1 LHEIIKVM
9 VVKQFKYY
17 FVYFVV
23 TAVVLYAKPFQR
35 KVSRRSPVII
45 VPGDGGN
52 QLEARLNKTETV
64 HYFCQKKTSDYFT
77 LWLNLELLVPFVLDC
92 WVDNMRLEYDE
103 ITGKT
108 SNSPGVDIR
117 VPGWGNTTTVEF
129 IDPSGVGYGDYFS
142 KLINKLVTWGYTRG
156 VDVRAAPYDFRKAP
170 NHNIEYFENLKS
182 LIEETYYS
190 NGNSKVV
197 TIGHSLGNLYLLY
210 FFNLQSPAWK
220 AKFIK
225 SHVSVSA
232 PYGGSVKILKAFASG
247 YNLDQWKLVLNPLTI
262 RKEQRSM
269 TSSAFLLPSTKL
281 WSADEVLVTTVSR
294 NYTAYDYKEFFNDIG
309 FKKGWSMYKNT
320 RRLLEDLKAP
330 GVEVICIRMTL
341 HCLYGVDIP
350 TAERL
355 VYGKGKFPDSQ
366 PIEINGDGD
375 GTVGIRSLAACM
387 DWVKEQEHDV
397 HVKTFPKA
405 EHTAILKFP
414 EFFDYIK
421 NALFLE
427 KKRNITLHVQAE
439 YCSKRKCVAAG
450 FGYFLTQLIKMLIL
464 ATFFPTTDQE
474 GVQFHPFPELMKA
487 MVDVLDV
494 IGLYV
499 VINRNWS
506 GKGDARFLAAGLGW
520 SSADSLATR
529 VVPFWTGARGT
540 TFSWKYIQMC
550 LESNYNLVYYVA
562 LATFLWLWTR
572 REIPSFMKIALRSIL
587 TFAVF
592 KAFLKDLLMQYY
604 GISSWILLIIHF
616 LVTVFM
622 ALMAM
627 AFYAVQ
633 IHEIHKRRTNCPK
646 IEDEHV
652 HHVFLI
658 ISYFLQPTAL
668 NNFVRLKS
676 DSALL
681 NKMNSNGD
689 NNKHNHSNLME
700 KIKPK
705 KRTFGG
711 QNDEKLAEAD
721 GSEQTL
727 KSSSPRHSSCKNSD
741 KSPEET
747 SQRSNHF
754 LWRFRSKDA
763 TPEKE
768 DLNKTG
774 TNANALRNTS
784 PVDETENSHMGS
796 NQVEAL
802 RSPSSNFGGF
812 FHRFRQRTRSES
824 TPTEDHSI
832 ASVVDASTNL
842 MHKMSIVDE
851 DSVMEP
857 SMKNTDERP
866 LTKILSMFSCFDLM
880 PKQGLIV
887 SLDTN
892 LTIHQTLV
900 AMLGSGALSAL
911 IWDSDRHSNVGVM
924 TLTNLLGVM
933 LNNNDDY
940 RCWLD
945 RSLKSWMSDPVKSAY
960 CPNLDAMVTLHSNAK
975 LIEAITL
982 LSSSRL
988 HRIPITDT
996 YSGNFMYMLSMWSIL
1011 KFLHQYLST
1020 LPLPQDMYKPL
1031 DHFKFGT
1038 WENVHRAKGEDTVSD
1053 VLHVLLNNRI
1063 SCLPVVQVNEA
1074 EEETV
1079 LNIITKVDIVN
1090 YLVKFGWKNLRE
1102 LTVNDIVN
1110 CRSSTVEGMVTCH
1123 RSVPLLLVIDLFVR
1137 QSAHRLIIVDSM
1149 KHLVGVIS
1157 IADLL
1162 FSLIYFR
1169 KAVVVQLLFLKL
1181 FCFALNFTS
1190 LASSNELM
1198 MDDMANLNMRTE
1210 NLVFSNVSTA
1220 VLHEIKVSKQCFCFR
1235 KEKLNL
1241 MRSSV
1246 LWSSNKASI
1255 LQYNYLNDIPFK
1267 LNDRF
1272 APIPSLPLGDCE
1284 PEVKLKT
1291 ELLERDVNFEL
1302 EKRILCSELAA
1313 EGTGYV
1319 CPALLQQQNGPGC
1332 SDSAFSSEMTR
1343 CRSLPDFKGLHVPFP
1358 SYSKVLEPTRSNDLK
1373 SSVVERSPECQLDVD
1388 AIEEFEPVES
1398 TPFDA
1403 IQLNTIDDLEELRLV
1418 LECAKQNEKQENILA
1433 RSSHHNVMHGNAQTI
1448 FRYSPIV
1455 RPWFGQNENSS
1466 NDLSYM
1472 NINAPAG
1479 FNPLTSSFSYL
1490 EEADRMNESDGKNA

>member
-1 LHEIIKVM
+1 
-9 VVKQFKYY
+9 
-17 FVYFVV
+17 
-23 TAVVLYAKPFQR
+23 
-35 KVSRRSPVII
+35 
-45 VPGDGGN
+45 
-52 QLEARLNKTETV
+52 
-64 HYFCQKKTSDYFT
+64 
-77 LWLNLELLVPFVLDC
+77 
-92 WVDNMRLEYDE
+92 
-103 ITGKT
+103 
-108 SNSPGVDIR
+108 
-117 VPGWGNTTTVEF
+117 
-129 IDPSGVGYGDYFS
+129 
-142 KLINKLVTWGYTRG
+142 LI
-156 VDVRAAPYDFRKAP
+156 
-170 NHNIEYFENLKS
+170 
-182 LIEETYYS
+182 
-190 NGNSKVV
+190 
-197 TIGHSLGNLYLLY
+197 
-210 FFNLQSPAWK
+210 
-220 AKFIK
+220 
-225 SHVSVSA
+225 
-232 PYGGSVKILKAFASG
+232 
-247 YNLDQWKLVLNPLTI
+247 
-262 RKEQRSM
+262 
-269 TSSAFLLPSTKL
+269 
-281 WSADEVLVTTVSR
+281 
-294 NYTAYDYKEFFNDIG
+294 
-309 FKKGWSMYKNT
+309 
-320 RRLLEDLKAP
+320 
-330 GVEVICIRMTL
+330 
-341 HCLYGVDIP
+341 
-350 TAERL
+350 
-355 VYGKGKFPDSQ
+355 
-366 PIEINGDGD
+366 
-375 GTVGIRSLAACM
+375 
-387 DWVKEQEHDV
+387 
-397 HVKTFPKA
+397 
-405 EHTAILKFP
+405 
-414 EFFDYIK
+414 
-421 NALFLE
+421 
-427 KKRNITLHVQAE
+427 
-439 YCSKRKCVAAG
+439 
-450 FGYFLTQLIKMLIL
+450 
-464 ATFFPTTDQE
+464 
-474 GVQFHPFPELMKA
+474 
-487 MVDVLDV
+487 
-494 IGLYV
+494 
-499 VINRNWS
+499 
-506 GKGDARFLAAGLGW
+506 
-520 SSADSLATR
+520 
-529 VVPFWTGARGT
+529 
-540 TFSWKYIQMC
+540 
-550 LESNYNLVYYVA
+550 
-562 LATFLWLWTR
+562 
-572 REIPSFMKIALRSIL
+572 
-587 TFAVF
+587 
-592 KAFLKDLLMQYY
+592 
-604 GISSWILLIIHF
+604 
-616 LVTVFM
+616 
-622 ALMAM
+622 
-627 AFYAVQ
+627 
-633 IHEIHKRRTNCPK
+633 
-646 IEDEHV
+646 DEHV

-658 ISYFLQPTAL
+658 ISYFLQSTAM
-668 NNFVRLKS
+668 NNFVKLKS

-705 KRTFGG
+705 KRTFSG

-727 KSSSPRHSSCKNSD
+727 KSSSPRHSSCKNPD

-768 DLNKTG
+768 DLNKAG

-784 PVDETENSHMGS
+784 PVDATENSHMGS
-796 NQVEAL
+796 NQVETL

-857 SMKNTDERP
+857 SMKSQHSAVQEAEGGGGDILPQLRRRSRSEASASQYLVLRKMSRPNVTEVVGRLNTDERP

-982 LSSSRL
+982 LNSSRL

-996 YSGNFMYMLSMWSIL
+996 HSGNFMYMLSIWSIL

-1162 FSLIYFR
+1162 FSLIYS
-1169 KAVVVQLLFLKL
+1169 LLFSFLFHLPPFLSLPVFQVTCLHAAFTVREKSEKRLKK
-1181 FCFALNFTS
+1181 NKTTTT
-1190 LASSNELM
+1190 SSNELM
-1198 MDDMANLNMRTE
+1198 MDDMVKLNMRTE
-1210 NLVFSNVSTA
+1210 NLYFDRHQLKPS
-1220 VLHEIKVSKQCFCFR
+1220 C
-1235 KEKLNL
+1235 
-1241 MRSSV
+1241 MRSKFPNSAFA
-1246 LWSSNKASI
+1246 LGRC
-1255 LQYNYLNDIPFK
+1255 LTFPLNYLNDIPFK

-1490 EEADRMNESDGKNA
+1490 EEADRMNESNGKNA

>member
-1 LHEIIKVM
+1 
-9 VVKQFKYY
+9 
-17 FVYFVV
+17 
-23 TAVVLYAKPFQR
+23 
-35 KVSRRSPVII
+35 
-45 VPGDGGN
+45 
-52 QLEARLNKTETV
+52 
-64 HYFCQKKTSDYFT
+64 
-77 LWLNLELLVPFVLDC
+77 
-92 WVDNMRLEYDE
+92 
-103 ITGKT
+103 
-108 SNSPGVDIR
+108 
-117 VPGWGNTTTVEF
+117 
-129 IDPSGVGYGDYFS
+129 
-142 KLINKLVTWGYTRG
+142 LI
-156 VDVRAAPYDFRKAP
+156 
-170 NHNIEYFENLKS
+170 
-182 LIEETYYS
+182 
-190 NGNSKVV
+190 
-197 TIGHSLGNLYLLY
+197 
-210 FFNLQSPAWK
+210 
-220 AKFIK
+220 
-225 SHVSVSA
+225 
-232 PYGGSVKILKAFASG
+232 
-247 YNLDQWKLVLNPLTI
+247 
-262 RKEQRSM
+262 
-269 TSSAFLLPSTKL
+269 
-281 WSADEVLVTTVSR
+281 
-294 NYTAYDYKEFFNDIG
+294 
-309 FKKGWSMYKNT
+309 
-320 RRLLEDLKAP
+320 
-330 GVEVICIRMTL
+330 
-341 HCLYGVDIP
+341 
-350 TAERL
+350 
-355 VYGKGKFPDSQ
+355 
-366 PIEINGDGD
+366 
-375 GTVGIRSLAACM
+375 
-387 DWVKEQEHDV
+387 
-397 HVKTFPKA
+397 
-405 EHTAILKFP
+405 
-414 EFFDYIK
+414 
-421 NALFLE
+421 
-427 KKRNITLHVQAE
+427 
-439 YCSKRKCVAAG
+439 
-450 FGYFLTQLIKMLIL
+450 
-464 ATFFPTTDQE
+464 
-474 GVQFHPFPELMKA
+474 
-487 MVDVLDV
+487 
-494 IGLYV
+494 
-499 VINRNWS
+499 
-506 GKGDARFLAAGLGW
+506 
-520 SSADSLATR
+520 
-529 VVPFWTGARGT
+529 
-540 TFSWKYIQMC
+540 
-550 LESNYNLVYYVA
+550 
-562 LATFLWLWTR
+562 
-572 REIPSFMKIALRSIL
+572 
-587 TFAVF
+587 
-592 KAFLKDLLMQYY
+592 
-604 GISSWILLIIHF
+604 
-616 LVTVFM
+616 
-622 ALMAM
+622 
-627 AFYAVQ
+627 
-633 IHEIHKRRTNCPK
+633 
-646 IEDEHV
+646 DEHV

-658 ISYFLQPTAL
+658 ISYFLQSTAL
-668 NNFVRLKS
+668 NNFVKLKS

-705 KRTFGG
+705 KRTFSG

-727 KSSSPRHSSCKNSD
+727 KSSSPRHSSCKNPD

-768 DLNKTG
+768 DLNKAG

-784 PVDETENSHMGS
+784 PVDATENSHVGS
-796 NQVEAL
+796 NQVETL

-982 LSSSRL
+982 LNSSRL

-996 YSGNFMYMLSMWSIL
+996 HSGNFMYMLSIWSIL

-1157 IADLL
+1157 IADFFLL
-1162 FSLIYFR
+1162 HLPPFLSLPVLQVTCLHAAFTVREKSEKRLKKQNYNKLNDTGFCCHPVELLLSLLQFR

-1198 MDDMANLNMRTE
+1198 MDDMAKLNMRTE
-1210 NLVFSNVSTA
+1210 NLYFDRHQ
-1220 VLHEIKVSKQCFCFR
+1220 L

-1246 LWSSNKASI
+1246 LWSSNKPNI

-1490 EEADRMNESDGKNA
+1490 EEADRMNESNGKNA

>member
-1 LHEIIKVM
+1 M
-9 VVKQFKYY
+9 F
-17 FVYFVV
+17 
-23 TAVVLYAKPFQR
+23 
-35 KVSRRSPVII
+35 
-45 VPGDGGN
+45 
-52 QLEARLNKTETV
+52 
-64 HYFCQKKTSDYFT
+64 
-77 LWLNLELLVPFVLDC
+77 
-92 WVDNMRLEYDE
+92 
-103 ITGKT
+103 
-108 SNSPGVDIR
+108 
-117 VPGWGNTTTVEF
+117 
-129 IDPSGVGYGDYFS
+129 
-142 KLINKLVTWGYTRG
+142 
-156 VDVRAAPYDFRKAP
+156 
-170 NHNIEYFENLKS
+170 
-182 LIEETYYS
+182 
-190 NGNSKVV
+190 
-197 TIGHSLGNLYLLY
+197 
-210 FFNLQSPAWK
+210 
-220 AKFIK
+220 
-225 SHVSVSA
+225 
-232 PYGGSVKILKAFASG
+232 
-247 YNLDQWKLVLNPLTI
+247 
-262 RKEQRSM
+262 
-269 TSSAFLLPSTKL
+269 
-281 WSADEVLVTTVSR
+281 
-294 NYTAYDYKEFFNDIG
+294 
-309 FKKGWSMYKNT
+309 
-320 RRLLEDLKAP
+320 
-330 GVEVICIRMTL
+330 
-341 HCLYGVDIP
+341 
-350 TAERL
+350 
-355 VYGKGKFPDSQ
+355 
-366 PIEINGDGD
+366 
-375 GTVGIRSLAACM
+375 
-387 DWVKEQEHDV
+387 
-397 HVKTFPKA
+397 
-405 EHTAILKFP
+405 
-414 EFFDYIK
+414 
-421 NALFLE
+421 
-427 KKRNITLHVQAE
+427 
-439 YCSKRKCVAAG
+439 
-450 FGYFLTQLIKMLIL
+450 
-464 ATFFPTTDQE
+464 
-474 GVQFHPFPELMKA
+474 
-487 MVDVLDV
+487 
-494 IGLYV
+494 
-499 VINRNWS
+499 
-506 GKGDARFLAAGLGW
+506 
-520 SSADSLATR
+520 
-529 VVPFWTGARGT
+529 
-540 TFSWKYIQMC
+540 
-550 LESNYNLVYYVA
+550 
-562 LATFLWLWTR
+562 
-572 REIPSFMKIALRSIL
+572 
-587 TFAVF
+587 
-592 KAFLKDLLMQYY
+592 FLK
-604 GISSWILLIIHF
+604 
-616 LVTVFM
+616 
-622 ALMAM
+622 
-627 AFYAVQ
+627 
-633 IHEIHKRRTNCPK
+633 
-646 IEDEHV
+646 
-652 HHVFLI
+652 
-658 ISYFLQPTAL
+658 
-668 NNFVRLKS
+668 
-676 DSALL
+676 
-681 NKMNSNGD
+681 
-689 NNKHNHSNLME
+689 
-700 KIKPK
+700 
-705 KRTFGG
+705 
-711 QNDEKLAEAD
+711 
-721 GSEQTL
+721 
-727 KSSSPRHSSCKNSD
+727 
-741 KSPEET
+741 T

-768 DLNKTG
+768 DLNKAG
-774 TNANALRNTS
+774 TNANAQRNTS
-784 PVDETENSHMGS
+784 PVDATENSHMGS
-796 NQVEAL
+796 NQVETL

-857 SMKNTDERP
+857 SMKSQHSAVQEAEGGGGGDILPQLRRRSRSEASASVHFYFSQYLVLRKMSRPNVTEVVGRLNTDERP
-866 LTKILSMFSCFDLM
+866 LTKILSMFTCFDLM

-975 LIEAITL
+975 LIEAISL
-982 LSSSRL
+982 LNSSRL

-996 YSGNFMYMLSMWSIL
+996 HSGNFMYMLSIWSIL
-1011 KFLHQYLST
+1011 KFLHQYVRCAKLCHLLSLLHTVVQELFFLST

-1157 IADLL
+1157 IADLFFL
-1162 FSLIYFR
+1162 LHLPPFFSLPVLQVTCLHAAFTVREKSEKRLKKTKLQQFR

-1198 MDDMANLNMRTE
+1198 MDDMAKLNMRTE
-1210 NLVFSNVSTA
+1210 NLYFDRHQLKPS
-1220 VLHEIKVSKQCFCFR
+1220 C
-1235 KEKLNL
+1235 
-1241 MRSSV
+1241 MRSKFLNSAFA
-1246 LWSSNKASI
+1246 LD
-1255 LQYNYLNDIPFK
+1255 YLNDIPFK

-1319 CPALLQQQNGPGC
+1319 YPALLQQQHGPGC

-1490 EEADRMNESDGKNA
+1490 EEADRMNESNGKNA

>member
-1 LHEIIKVM
+1 
-9 VVKQFKYY
+9 
-17 FVYFVV
+17 
-23 TAVVLYAKPFQR
+23 
-35 KVSRRSPVII
+35 
-45 VPGDGGN
+45 
-52 QLEARLNKTETV
+52 
-64 HYFCQKKTSDYFT
+64 
-77 LWLNLELLVPFVLDC
+77 
-92 WVDNMRLEYDE
+92 
-103 ITGKT
+103 
-108 SNSPGVDIR
+108 
-117 VPGWGNTTTVEF
+117 
-129 IDPSGVGYGDYFS
+129 
-142 KLINKLVTWGYTRG
+142 LI
-156 VDVRAAPYDFRKAP
+156 
-170 NHNIEYFENLKS
+170 
-182 LIEETYYS
+182 
-190 NGNSKVV
+190 
-197 TIGHSLGNLYLLY
+197 
-210 FFNLQSPAWK
+210 
-220 AKFIK
+220 
-225 SHVSVSA
+225 
-232 PYGGSVKILKAFASG
+232 
-247 YNLDQWKLVLNPLTI
+247 
-262 RKEQRSM
+262 
-269 TSSAFLLPSTKL
+269 
-281 WSADEVLVTTVSR
+281 
-294 NYTAYDYKEFFNDIG
+294 
-309 FKKGWSMYKNT
+309 
-320 RRLLEDLKAP
+320 
-330 GVEVICIRMTL
+330 
-341 HCLYGVDIP
+341 
-350 TAERL
+350 
-355 VYGKGKFPDSQ
+355 
-366 PIEINGDGD
+366 
-375 GTVGIRSLAACM
+375 
-387 DWVKEQEHDV
+387 
-397 HVKTFPKA
+397 
-405 EHTAILKFP
+405 
-414 EFFDYIK
+414 
-421 NALFLE
+421 
-427 KKRNITLHVQAE
+427 
-439 YCSKRKCVAAG
+439 
-450 FGYFLTQLIKMLIL
+450 
-464 ATFFPTTDQE
+464 
-474 GVQFHPFPELMKA
+474 
-487 MVDVLDV
+487 
-494 IGLYV
+494 
-499 VINRNWS
+499 
-506 GKGDARFLAAGLGW
+506 
-520 SSADSLATR
+520 
-529 VVPFWTGARGT
+529 
-540 TFSWKYIQMC
+540 
-550 LESNYNLVYYVA
+550 
-562 LATFLWLWTR
+562 
-572 REIPSFMKIALRSIL
+572 
-587 TFAVF
+587 
-592 KAFLKDLLMQYY
+592 
-604 GISSWILLIIHF
+604 
-616 LVTVFM
+616 
-622 ALMAM
+622 
-627 AFYAVQ
+627 
-633 IHEIHKRRTNCPK
+633 
-646 IEDEHV
+646 DEHV

-658 ISYFLQPTAL
+658 ISYFLQSTAL
-668 NNFVRLKS
+668 NNFVKLKS

-705 KRTFGG
+705 KRTFSG

-727 KSSSPRHSSCKNSD
+727 KSSSPRHSSCKNPD

-768 DLNKTG
+768 DLNKAG

-784 PVDETENSHMGS
+784 PVDATENSHVGS
-796 NQVEAL
+796 NQVETL

-857 SMKNTDERP
+857 SMKSQHSAVQEAEGGGGDILPQLRRRSRSEASASQYLVLRKMSRPNVTEVVGRLNTDERP

-982 LSSSRL
+982 LNSSRL

-996 YSGNFMYMLSMWSIL
+996 HSGNFMYMLSIWSIL

-1149 KHLVGVIS
+1149 KHL
-1157 IADLL
+1157 
-1162 FSLIYFR
+1162 FR

-1198 MDDMANLNMRTE
+1198 MDDMAKLNMRTE
-1210 NLVFSNVSTA
+1210 NLYF
-1220 VLHEIKVSKQCFCFR
+1220 
-1235 KEKLNL
+1235 
-1241 MRSSV
+1241 
-1246 LWSSNKASI
+1246 
-1255 LQYNYLNDIPFK
+1255 
-1267 LNDRF
+1267 DRHQ
-1272 APIPSLPLGDCE
+1272 
-1284 PEVKLKT
+1284 LK
-1291 ELLERDVNFEL
+1291 VNFEL

-1490 EEADRMNESDGKNA
+1490 EEADRMNESNGKNA

>member
-1 LHEIIKVM
+1 M

-23 TAVVLYAKPFQR
+23 TAVVLYAKPLQR

-103 ITGKT
+103 ITGET

-397 HVKTFPKA
+397 HKKTQ
-405 EHTAILKFP
+405 HHITCSGRILQQK
-414 EFFDYIK
+414 K
-421 NALFLE
+421 MRSRRCKSLE
-427 KKRNITLHVQAE
+427 
-439 YCSKRKCVAAG
+439 S
-450 FGYFLTQLIKMLIL
+450 YFK
-464 ATFFPTTDQE
+464 
-474 GVQFHPFPELMKA
+474 ELMKA

-627 AFYAVQ
+627 AFYAV
-633 IHEIHKRRTNCPK
+633 I
-646 IEDEHV
+646 
-652 HHVFLI
+652 
-658 ISYFLQPTAL
+658 QPH
-668 NNFVRLKS
+668 
-676 DSALL
+676 
-681 NKMNSNGD
+681 NG
-689 NNKHNHSNLME
+689 
-700 KIKPK
+700 
-705 KRTFGG
+705 R
-711 QNDEKLAEAD
+711 
-721 GSEQTL
+721 
-727 KSSSPRHSSCKNSD
+727 
-741 KSPEET
+741 
-747 SQRSNHF
+747 
-754 LWRFRSKDA
+754 
-763 TPEKE
+763 
-768 DLNKTG
+768 
-774 TNANALRNTS
+774 
-784 PVDETENSHMGS
+784 
-796 NQVEAL
+796 
-802 RSPSSNFGGF
+802 
-812 FHRFRQRTRSES
+812 
-824 TPTEDHSI
+824 
-832 ASVVDASTNL
+832 
-842 MHKMSIVDE
+842 
-851 DSVMEP
+851 
-857 SMKNTDERP
+857 
-866 LTKILSMFSCFDLM
+866 
-880 PKQGLIV
+880 
-887 SLDTN
+887 
-892 LTIHQTLV
+892 
-900 AMLGSGALSAL
+900 
-911 IWDSDRHSNVGVM
+911 
-924 TLTNLLGVM
+924 
-933 LNNNDDY
+933 
-940 RCWLD
+940 
-945 RSLKSWMSDPVKSAY
+945 
-960 CPNLDAMVTLHSNAK
+960 
-975 LIEAITL
+975 
-982 LSSSRL
+982 
-988 HRIPITDT
+988 
-996 YSGNFMYMLSMWSIL
+996 
-1011 KFLHQYLST
+1011 
-1020 LPLPQDMYKPL
+1020 
-1031 DHFKFGT
+1031 
-1038 WENVHRAKGEDTVSD
+1038 
-1053 VLHVLLNNRI
+1053 
-1063 SCLPVVQVNEA
+1063 
-1074 EEETV
+1074 
-1079 LNIITKVDIVN
+1079 
-1090 YLVKFGWKNLRE
+1090 
-1102 LTVNDIVN
+1102 
-1110 CRSSTVEGMVTCH
+1110 
-1123 RSVPLLLVIDLFVR
+1123 
-1137 QSAHRLIIVDSM
+1137 
-1149 KHLVGVIS
+1149 
-1157 IADLL
+1157 
-1162 FSLIYFR
+1162 
-1169 KAVVVQLLFLKL
+1169 
-1181 FCFALNFTS
+1181 
-1190 LASSNELM
+1190 
-1198 MDDMANLNMRTE
+1198 
-1210 NLVFSNVSTA
+1210 
-1220 VLHEIKVSKQCFCFR
+1220 
-1235 KEKLNL
+1235 
-1241 MRSSV
+1241 
-1246 LWSSNKASI
+1246 
-1255 LQYNYLNDIPFK
+1255 
-1267 LNDRF
+1267 
-1272 APIPSLPLGDCE
+1272 
-1284 PEVKLKT
+1284 
-1291 ELLERDVNFEL
+1291 
-1302 EKRILCSELAA
+1302 
-1313 EGTGYV
+1313 
-1319 CPALLQQQNGPGC
+1319 
-1332 SDSAFSSEMTR
+1332 
-1343 CRSLPDFKGLHVPFP
+1343 
-1358 SYSKVLEPTRSNDLK
+1358 
-1373 SSVVERSPECQLDVD
+1373 
-1388 AIEEFEPVES
+1388 
-1398 TPFDA
+1398 
-1403 IQLNTIDDLEELRLV
+1403 
-1418 LECAKQNEKQENILA
+1418 
-1433 RSSHHNVMHGNAQTI
+1433 
-1448 FRYSPIV
+1448 
-1455 RPWFGQNENSS
+1455 
-1466 NDLSYM
+1466 
-1472 NINAPAG
+1472 
-1479 FNPLTSSFSYL
+1479 
-1490 EEADRMNESDGKNA
+1490 

>member
-1 LHEIIKVM
+1 MSRPNVTE
-9 VVKQFKYY
+9 VV
-17 FVYFVV
+17 
-23 TAVVLYAKPFQR
+23 
-35 KVSRRSPVII
+35 
-45 VPGDGGN
+45 G
-52 QLEARLNKTETV
+52 RL
-64 HYFCQKKTSDYFT
+64 
-77 LWLNLELLVPFVLDC
+77 
-92 WVDNMRLEYDE
+92 
-103 ITGKT
+103 
-108 SNSPGVDIR
+108 
-117 VPGWGNTTTVEF
+117 
-129 IDPSGVGYGDYFS
+129 
-142 KLINKLVTWGYTRG
+142 
-156 VDVRAAPYDFRKAP
+156 
-170 NHNIEYFENLKS
+170 
-182 LIEETYYS
+182 
-190 NGNSKVV
+190 
-197 TIGHSLGNLYLLY
+197 
-210 FFNLQSPAWK
+210 
-220 AKFIK
+220 
-225 SHVSVSA
+225 
-232 PYGGSVKILKAFASG
+232 
-247 YNLDQWKLVLNPLTI
+247 
-262 RKEQRSM
+262 
-269 TSSAFLLPSTKL
+269 
-281 WSADEVLVTTVSR
+281 
-294 NYTAYDYKEFFNDIG
+294 
-309 FKKGWSMYKNT
+309 
-320 RRLLEDLKAP
+320 
-330 GVEVICIRMTL
+330 
-341 HCLYGVDIP
+341 
-350 TAERL
+350 
-355 VYGKGKFPDSQ
+355 
-366 PIEINGDGD
+366 
-375 GTVGIRSLAACM
+375 
-387 DWVKEQEHDV
+387 
-397 HVKTFPKA
+397 
-405 EHTAILKFP
+405 
-414 EFFDYIK
+414 
-421 NALFLE
+421 
-427 KKRNITLHVQAE
+427 
-439 YCSKRKCVAAG
+439 
-450 FGYFLTQLIKMLIL
+450 
-464 ATFFPTTDQE
+464 
-474 GVQFHPFPELMKA
+474 
-487 MVDVLDV
+487 
-494 IGLYV
+494 
-499 VINRNWS
+499 
-506 GKGDARFLAAGLGW
+506 
-520 SSADSLATR
+520 
-529 VVPFWTGARGT
+529 
-540 TFSWKYIQMC
+540 
-550 LESNYNLVYYVA
+550 
-562 LATFLWLWTR
+562 
-572 REIPSFMKIALRSIL
+572 
-587 TFAVF
+587 
-592 KAFLKDLLMQYY
+592 
-604 GISSWILLIIHF
+604 
-616 LVTVFM
+616 
-622 ALMAM
+622 
-627 AFYAVQ
+627 
-633 IHEIHKRRTNCPK
+633 
-646 IEDEHV
+646 
-652 HHVFLI
+652 
-658 ISYFLQPTAL
+658 
-668 NNFVRLKS
+668 
-676 DSALL
+676 
-681 NKMNSNGD
+681 
-689 NNKHNHSNLME
+689 
-700 KIKPK
+700 
-705 KRTFGG
+705 
-711 QNDEKLAEAD
+711 
-721 GSEQTL
+721 
-727 KSSSPRHSSCKNSD
+727 
-741 KSPEET
+741 
-747 SQRSNHF
+747 
-754 LWRFRSKDA
+754 
-763 TPEKE
+763 
-768 DLNKTG
+768 
-774 TNANALRNTS
+774 
-784 PVDETENSHMGS
+784 
-796 NQVEAL
+796 
-802 RSPSSNFGGF
+802 
-812 FHRFRQRTRSES
+812 
-824 TPTEDHSI
+824 
-832 ASVVDASTNL
+832 
-842 MHKMSIVDE
+842 
-851 DSVMEP
+851 
-857 SMKNTDERP
+857 NTDERP
-866 LTKILSMFSCFDLM
+866 LTKILSMFTCFDLM

-975 LIEAITL
+975 LIEAISL
-982 LSSSRL
+982 LNSSRL

-996 YSGNFMYMLSMWSIL
+996 HSGNFMYMLSIWSIL

-1198 MDDMANLNMRTE
+1198 MDDMAKLNMRTE
-1210 NLVFSNVSTA
+1210 NLYFDRHQLKPSCMRSKFLNSAFALAVNLLPVLCVLFGNFLPLKTVKMSN
-1220 VLHEIKVSKQCFCFR
+1220 

-1246 LWSSNKASI
+1246 LWSSNKPSI

-1332 SDSAFSSEMTR
+1332 SDSALSSEMTR

-1466 NDLSYM
+1466 NNLSYM

-1490 EEADRMNESDGKNA
+1490 EEADRMNESNGKNA

>member
-1 LHEIIKVM
+1 M
-9 VVKQFKYY
+9 
-17 FVYFVV
+17 
-23 TAVVLYAKPFQR
+23 
-35 KVSRRSPVII
+35 
-45 VPGDGGN
+45 
-52 QLEARLNKTETV
+52 
-64 HYFCQKKTSDYFT
+64 
-77 LWLNLELLVPFVLDC
+77 
-92 WVDNMRLEYDE
+92 
-103 ITGKT
+103 
-108 SNSPGVDIR
+108 
-117 VPGWGNTTTVEF
+117 
-129 IDPSGVGYGDYFS
+129 FS
-142 KLINKLVTWGYTRG
+142 
-156 VDVRAAPYDFRKAP
+156 
-170 NHNIEYFENLKS
+170 LK
-182 LIEETYYS
+182 
-190 NGNSKVV
+190 
-197 TIGHSLGNLYLLY
+197 
-210 FFNLQSPAWK
+210 
-220 AKFIK
+220 
-225 SHVSVSA
+225 
-232 PYGGSVKILKAFASG
+232 
-247 YNLDQWKLVLNPLTI
+247 
-262 RKEQRSM
+262 
-269 TSSAFLLPSTKL
+269 
-281 WSADEVLVTTVSR
+281 
-294 NYTAYDYKEFFNDIG
+294 
-309 FKKGWSMYKNT
+309 
-320 RRLLEDLKAP
+320 
-330 GVEVICIRMTL
+330 
-341 HCLYGVDIP
+341 
-350 TAERL
+350 
-355 VYGKGKFPDSQ
+355 
-366 PIEINGDGD
+366 
-375 GTVGIRSLAACM
+375 
-387 DWVKEQEHDV
+387 
-397 HVKTFPKA
+397 
-405 EHTAILKFP
+405 
-414 EFFDYIK
+414 
-421 NALFLE
+421 
-427 KKRNITLHVQAE
+427 
-439 YCSKRKCVAAG
+439 
-450 FGYFLTQLIKMLIL
+450 
-464 ATFFPTTDQE
+464 
-474 GVQFHPFPELMKA
+474 
-487 MVDVLDV
+487 
-494 IGLYV
+494 
-499 VINRNWS
+499 
-506 GKGDARFLAAGLGW
+506 
-520 SSADSLATR
+520 
-529 VVPFWTGARGT
+529 
-540 TFSWKYIQMC
+540 
-550 LESNYNLVYYVA
+550 
-562 LATFLWLWTR
+562 
-572 REIPSFMKIALRSIL
+572 
-587 TFAVF
+587 
-592 KAFLKDLLMQYY
+592 
-604 GISSWILLIIHF
+604 
-616 LVTVFM
+616 
-622 ALMAM
+622 
-627 AFYAVQ
+627 
-633 IHEIHKRRTNCPK
+633 
-646 IEDEHV
+646 
-652 HHVFLI
+652 
-658 ISYFLQPTAL
+658 
-668 NNFVRLKS
+668 
-676 DSALL
+676 
-681 NKMNSNGD
+681 
-689 NNKHNHSNLME
+689 
-700 KIKPK
+700 
-705 KRTFGG
+705 
-711 QNDEKLAEAD
+711 
-721 GSEQTL
+721 
-727 KSSSPRHSSCKNSD
+727 
-741 KSPEET
+741 T

-784 PVDETENSHMGS
+784 SVDATENSHMGS
-796 NQVEAL
+796 NQVETL
-802 RSPSSNFGGF
+802 RSPSSNFGSF

-1149 KHLVGVIS
+1149 KHL
-1157 IADLL
+1157 
-1162 FSLIYFR
+1162 FR

-1198 MDDMANLNMRTE
+1198 MDVMANLNMRTE
-1210 NLVFSNVSTA
+1210 NLYF
-1220 VLHEIKVSKQCFCFR
+1220 
-1235 KEKLNL
+1235 
-1241 MRSSV
+1241 
-1246 LWSSNKASI
+1246 
-1255 LQYNYLNDIPFK
+1255 
-1267 LNDRF
+1267 DRHQ
-1272 APIPSLPLGDCE
+1272 
-1284 PEVKLKT
+1284 LK
-1291 ELLERDVNFEL
+1291 VNFEL

>member
-1 LHEIIKVM
+1 LHESIKVM

-17 FVYFVV
+17 FVYFLV

-64 HYFCQKKTSDYFT
+64 HYFCQKKTNDYFT

-170 NHNIEYFENLKS
+170 NHNTEYFENLKS

-330 GVEVICIRMTL
+330 GVEL

-397 HVKTFPKA
+397 HKKTQ
-405 EHTAILKFP
+405 HHITCSGRILQQKKMRSRRCNSL
-414 EFFDYIK
+414 ESFFK
-421 NALFLE
+421 
-427 KKRNITLHVQAE
+427 
-439 YCSKRKCVAAG
+439 
-450 FGYFLTQLIKMLIL
+450 
-464 ATFFPTTDQE
+464 
-474 GVQFHPFPELMKA
+474 ELMKA

-572 REIPSFMKIALRSIL
+572 REIPTFMKIALRSIL

-633 IHEIHKRRTNCPK
+633 IHEVHKRRTNCPK
-646 IEDEHV
+646 IEDELV

-658 ISYFLQPTAL
+658 ISYFSQPTTL
-668 NNFVRLKS
+668 NNFVKLKS

-705 KRTFGG
+705 KRTFSG

-727 KSSSPRHSSCKNSD
+727 KSSSPRHSSCKNPD

-784 PVDETENSHMGS
+784 SVDATENSHMGS
-796 NQVEAL
+796 NQVETL
-802 RSPSSNFGGF
+802 RSPSSNFGSF

-1149 KHLVGVIS
+1149 KHL
-1157 IADLL
+1157 
-1162 FSLIYFR
+1162 FR

-1198 MDDMANLNMRTE
+1198 MDVMANLNMRTE
-1210 NLVFSNVSTA
+1210 NLYF
-1220 VLHEIKVSKQCFCFR
+1220 
-1235 KEKLNL
+1235 
-1241 MRSSV
+1241 
-1246 LWSSNKASI
+1246 
-1255 LQYNYLNDIPFK
+1255 
-1267 LNDRF
+1267 DRHQ
-1272 APIPSLPLGDCE
+1272 
-1284 PEVKLKT
+1284 LK
-1291 ELLERDVNFEL
+1291 VNFEL

>member
-1 LHEIIKVM
+1 
-9 VVKQFKYY
+9 
-17 FVYFVV
+17 
-23 TAVVLYAKPFQR
+23 
-35 KVSRRSPVII
+35 
-45 VPGDGGN
+45 
-52 QLEARLNKTETV
+52 
-64 HYFCQKKTSDYFT
+64 
-77 LWLNLELLVPFVLDC
+77 
-92 WVDNMRLEYDE
+92 
-103 ITGKT
+103 
-108 SNSPGVDIR
+108 
-117 VPGWGNTTTVEF
+117 
-129 IDPSGVGYGDYFS
+129 
-142 KLINKLVTWGYTRG
+142 LI
-156 VDVRAAPYDFRKAP
+156 
-170 NHNIEYFENLKS
+170 
-182 LIEETYYS
+182 
-190 NGNSKVV
+190 
-197 TIGHSLGNLYLLY
+197 
-210 FFNLQSPAWK
+210 
-220 AKFIK
+220 
-225 SHVSVSA
+225 
-232 PYGGSVKILKAFASG
+232 
-247 YNLDQWKLVLNPLTI
+247 
-262 RKEQRSM
+262 
-269 TSSAFLLPSTKL
+269 
-281 WSADEVLVTTVSR
+281 
-294 NYTAYDYKEFFNDIG
+294 
-309 FKKGWSMYKNT
+309 
-320 RRLLEDLKAP
+320 
-330 GVEVICIRMTL
+330 
-341 HCLYGVDIP
+341 
-350 TAERL
+350 
-355 VYGKGKFPDSQ
+355 
-366 PIEINGDGD
+366 
-375 GTVGIRSLAACM
+375 
-387 DWVKEQEHDV
+387 
-397 HVKTFPKA
+397 
-405 EHTAILKFP
+405 
-414 EFFDYIK
+414 
-421 NALFLE
+421 
-427 KKRNITLHVQAE
+427 
-439 YCSKRKCVAAG
+439 
-450 FGYFLTQLIKMLIL
+450 
-464 ATFFPTTDQE
+464 
-474 GVQFHPFPELMKA
+474 
-487 MVDVLDV
+487 
-494 IGLYV
+494 
-499 VINRNWS
+499 
-506 GKGDARFLAAGLGW
+506 
-520 SSADSLATR
+520 
-529 VVPFWTGARGT
+529 
-540 TFSWKYIQMC
+540 
-550 LESNYNLVYYVA
+550 
-562 LATFLWLWTR
+562 
-572 REIPSFMKIALRSIL
+572 
-587 TFAVF
+587 
-592 KAFLKDLLMQYY
+592 
-604 GISSWILLIIHF
+604 
-616 LVTVFM
+616 
-622 ALMAM
+622 
-627 AFYAVQ
+627 
-633 IHEIHKRRTNCPK
+633 
-646 IEDEHV
+646 DEHV

-658 ISYFLQPTAL
+658 ISYFLQSTAM
-668 NNFVRLKS
+668 NNFVKLKS

-705 KRTFGG
+705 KRTFSG

-727 KSSSPRHSSCKNSD
+727 KSSSPRHSSCKNPD

-768 DLNKTG
+768 DLNKAG

-784 PVDETENSHMGS
+784 PVDATENSHMGS
-796 NQVEAL
+796 NQVETL

-857 SMKNTDERP
+857 SMKSQHSAVQEAEGGGGDILPQLRRRSRSEASASQYLVLRKMSRPNVTEVVGRLNTDERP

-982 LSSSRL
+982 LNSSRL

-996 YSGNFMYMLSMWSIL
+996 HSGNFMYMLSIWSIL

-1149 KHLVGVIS
+1149 KHL
-1157 IADLL
+1157 
-1162 FSLIYFR
+1162 FR

-1198 MDDMANLNMRTE
+1198 MDDMVKLNMRTE
-1210 NLVFSNVSTA
+1210 NLYF
-1220 VLHEIKVSKQCFCFR
+1220 
-1235 KEKLNL
+1235 
-1241 MRSSV
+1241 
-1246 LWSSNKASI
+1246 
-1255 LQYNYLNDIPFK
+1255 
-1267 LNDRF
+1267 DRHQ
-1272 APIPSLPLGDCE
+1272 
-1284 PEVKLKT
+1284 LK
-1291 ELLERDVNFEL
+1291 VNFEL

-1490 EEADRMNESDGKNA
+1490 EEADRMNESNGKNA

>member
-1 LHEIIKVM
+1 M
-9 VVKQFKYY
+9 WQ
-17 FVYFVV
+17 
-23 TAVVLYAKPFQR
+23 
-35 KVSRRSPVII
+35 
-45 VPGDGGN
+45 
-52 QLEARLNKTETV
+52 
-64 HYFCQKKTSDYFT
+64 
-77 LWLNLELLVPFVLDC
+77 
-92 WVDNMRLEYDE
+92 
-103 ITGKT
+103 
-108 SNSPGVDIR
+108 
-117 VPGWGNTTTVEF
+117 
-129 IDPSGVGYGDYFS
+129 
-142 KLINKLVTWGYTRG
+142 
-156 VDVRAAPYDFRKAP
+156 
-170 NHNIEYFENLKS
+170 
-182 LIEETYYS
+182 
-190 NGNSKVV
+190 
-197 TIGHSLGNLYLLY
+197 
-210 FFNLQSPAWK
+210 
-220 AKFIK
+220 
-225 SHVSVSA
+225 
-232 PYGGSVKILKAFASG
+232 
-247 YNLDQWKLVLNPLTI
+247 
-262 RKEQRSM
+262 
-269 TSSAFLLPSTKL
+269 
-281 WSADEVLVTTVSR
+281 
-294 NYTAYDYKEFFNDIG
+294 
-309 FKKGWSMYKNT
+309 
-320 RRLLEDLKAP
+320 
-330 GVEVICIRMTL
+330 
-341 HCLYGVDIP
+341 
-350 TAERL
+350 
-355 VYGKGKFPDSQ
+355 
-366 PIEINGDGD
+366 
-375 GTVGIRSLAACM
+375 
-387 DWVKEQEHDV
+387 
-397 HVKTFPKA
+397 
-405 EHTAILKFP
+405 
-414 EFFDYIK
+414 
-421 NALFLE
+421 
-427 KKRNITLHVQAE
+427 
-439 YCSKRKCVAAG
+439 
-450 FGYFLTQLIKMLIL
+450 
-464 ATFFPTTDQE
+464 
-474 GVQFHPFPELMKA
+474 
-487 MVDVLDV
+487 
-494 IGLYV
+494 
-499 VINRNWS
+499 
-506 GKGDARFLAAGLGW
+506 
-520 SSADSLATR
+520 
-529 VVPFWTGARGT
+529 
-540 TFSWKYIQMC
+540 
-550 LESNYNLVYYVA
+550 VA
-562 LATFLWLWTR
+562 LA
-572 REIPSFMKIALRSIL
+572 REIANARVL
-587 TFAVF
+587 
-592 KAFLKDLLMQYY
+592 
-604 GISSWILLIIHF
+604 SSLCLHIQRF
-616 LVTVFM
+616 SDF
-622 ALMAM
+622 
-627 AFYAVQ
+627 FY
-633 IHEIHKRRTNCPK
+633 
-646 IEDEHV
+646 
-652 HHVFLI
+652 
-658 ISYFLQPTAL
+658 SY
-668 NNFVRLKS
+668 RLKS

-705 KRTFGG
+705 KRTVSG

-727 KSSSPRHSSCKNSD
+727 KSSSPRHSSCKNQD

-768 DLNKTG
+768 DLNKAG
-774 TNANALRNTS
+774 TNANAQRNTS
-784 PVDETENSHMGS
+784 PVDATENSHMGS
-796 NQVEAL
+796 NQVETL

-857 SMKNTDERP
+857 SMKSQHSAVQEAEGEGGGDILPQLRRRSRSEASASQYLVLRKMSRPNVTEVVGRLNTDERP
-866 LTKILSMFSCFDLM
+866 LTKILSMFTCFDLM

-975 LIEAITL
+975 LIEAISL
-982 LSSSRL
+982 LNSSRL

-996 YSGNFMYMLSMWSIL
+996 HSGNFMYMLSIWSIL

-1198 MDDMANLNMRTE
+1198 MDDMAKLNMRTE
-1210 NLVFSNVSTA
+1210 NLYFDRHQ
-1220 VLHEIKVSKQCFCFR
+1220 L
-1235 KEKLNL
+1235 
-1241 MRSSV
+1241 
-1246 LWSSNKASI
+1246 
-1255 LQYNYLNDIPFK
+1255 K

-1332 SDSAFSSEMTR
+1332 SDSALSSEMTR

-1466 NDLSYM
+1466 NNLSYM

-1490 EEADRMNESDGKNA
+1490 EEADRMNESNGKNA

>member
-1 LHEIIKVM
+1 M
-9 VVKQFKYY
+9 WQ
-17 FVYFVV
+17 
-23 TAVVLYAKPFQR
+23 
-35 KVSRRSPVII
+35 
-45 VPGDGGN
+45 
-52 QLEARLNKTETV
+52 
-64 HYFCQKKTSDYFT
+64 
-77 LWLNLELLVPFVLDC
+77 
-92 WVDNMRLEYDE
+92 
-103 ITGKT
+103 
-108 SNSPGVDIR
+108 
-117 VPGWGNTTTVEF
+117 
-129 IDPSGVGYGDYFS
+129 
-142 KLINKLVTWGYTRG
+142 
-156 VDVRAAPYDFRKAP
+156 
-170 NHNIEYFENLKS
+170 
-182 LIEETYYS
+182 
-190 NGNSKVV
+190 
-197 TIGHSLGNLYLLY
+197 
-210 FFNLQSPAWK
+210 
-220 AKFIK
+220 
-225 SHVSVSA
+225 
-232 PYGGSVKILKAFASG
+232 
-247 YNLDQWKLVLNPLTI
+247 
-262 RKEQRSM
+262 
-269 TSSAFLLPSTKL
+269 
-281 WSADEVLVTTVSR
+281 
-294 NYTAYDYKEFFNDIG
+294 
-309 FKKGWSMYKNT
+309 
-320 RRLLEDLKAP
+320 
-330 GVEVICIRMTL
+330 
-341 HCLYGVDIP
+341 
-350 TAERL
+350 
-355 VYGKGKFPDSQ
+355 
-366 PIEINGDGD
+366 
-375 GTVGIRSLAACM
+375 
-387 DWVKEQEHDV
+387 
-397 HVKTFPKA
+397 
-405 EHTAILKFP
+405 
-414 EFFDYIK
+414 
-421 NALFLE
+421 
-427 KKRNITLHVQAE
+427 
-439 YCSKRKCVAAG
+439 
-450 FGYFLTQLIKMLIL
+450 
-464 ATFFPTTDQE
+464 
-474 GVQFHPFPELMKA
+474 
-487 MVDVLDV
+487 
-494 IGLYV
+494 
-499 VINRNWS
+499 
-506 GKGDARFLAAGLGW
+506 
-520 SSADSLATR
+520 
-529 VVPFWTGARGT
+529 
-540 TFSWKYIQMC
+540 
-550 LESNYNLVYYVA
+550 VA
-562 LATFLWLWTR
+562 LA
-572 REIPSFMKIALRSIL
+572 REIANARVL
-587 TFAVF
+587 
-592 KAFLKDLLMQYY
+592 
-604 GISSWILLIIHF
+604 SSLCLHIQRF
-616 LVTVFM
+616 SDF
-622 ALMAM
+622 
-627 AFYAVQ
+627 FY
-633 IHEIHKRRTNCPK
+633 
-646 IEDEHV
+646 
-652 HHVFLI
+652 
-658 ISYFLQPTAL
+658 SY
-668 NNFVRLKS
+668 RLKS

-705 KRTFGG
+705 KRTVSG

-727 KSSSPRHSSCKNSD
+727 KSSSPRHSSCKNQD

-768 DLNKTG
+768 DLNKAG
-774 TNANALRNTS
+774 TNANAQRNTS
-784 PVDETENSHMGS
+784 PVDATENSHMGS
-796 NQVEAL
+796 NQVETL

-857 SMKNTDERP
+857 SMKSQHSAVQEAEGEGGGDILPQLRRRSRSEASASQYLVLRKMSRPNVTEVVGRLNTDERP
-866 LTKILSMFSCFDLM
+866 LTKILSMFTCFDLM

-975 LIEAITL
+975 LIEAISL
-982 LSSSRL
+982 LNSSRL

-996 YSGNFMYMLSMWSIL
+996 HSGNFMYMLSIWSIL

-1198 MDDMANLNMRTE
+1198 MDDMAKLNMRTE
-1210 NLVFSNVSTA
+1210 NLYFDRHQLKPS
-1220 VLHEIKVSKQCFCFR
+1220 C
-1235 KEKLNL
+1235 
-1241 MRSSV
+1241 MRSKFLNSAFA
-1246 LWSSNKASI
+1246 LD
-1255 LQYNYLNDIPFK
+1255 YLNDIPFK

-1332 SDSAFSSEMTR
+1332 SDSALSSEMTR

-1466 NDLSYM
+1466 NNLSYM

-1490 EEADRMNESDGKNA
+1490 EEADRMNESNGKNA

>member
-1 LHEIIKVM
+1 LHESIKVM

-17 FVYFVV
+17 FVYFLV

-64 HYFCQKKTSDYFT
+64 HYFCQKKTNDYFT

-170 NHNIEYFENLKS
+170 NHNTEYFENLKS

-330 GVEVICIRMTL
+330 GVEL

-397 HVKTFPKA
+397 HKKTQ
-405 EHTAILKFP
+405 HHITCSGRILQQKKMRSRRCNSL
-414 EFFDYIK
+414 ESFFK
-421 NALFLE
+421 
-427 KKRNITLHVQAE
+427 
-439 YCSKRKCVAAG
+439 
-450 FGYFLTQLIKMLIL
+450 
-464 ATFFPTTDQE
+464 
-474 GVQFHPFPELMKA
+474 ELMKA

-572 REIPSFMKIALRSIL
+572 REIPTFMKIALRSIL

-633 IHEIHKRRTNCPK
+633 IHEVHKRRTNCPK
-646 IEDEHV
+646 IEDELV

-658 ISYFLQPTAL
+658 ISYFSQPTTL
-668 NNFVRLKS
+668 NNFVKLKS

-705 KRTFGG
+705 KRTFSG

-727 KSSSPRHSSCKNSD
+727 KSSSPRHSSCKNPD

-784 PVDETENSHMGS
+784 SVDATENSHMGS
-796 NQVEAL
+796 NQVETL
-802 RSPSSNFGGF
+802 RSPSSNFGSF

-857 SMKNTDERP
+857 SMKSQHSAVQEAEEGGGGGGGDILPLLRRRSRSEASASQYLVLRKMSRPNVTEVVGRLNTDERP

-1157 IADLL
+1157 IADFLL
-1162 FSLIYFR
+1162 LH
-1169 KAVVVQLLFLKL
+1169 LPPFLSHPVL
-1181 FCFALNFTS
+1181 QVACLHAAFTV
-1190 LASSNELM
+1190 
-1198 MDDMANLNMRTE
+1198 R
-1210 NLVFSNVSTA
+1210 
-1220 VLHEIKVSKQCFCFR
+1220 
-1235 KEKLNL
+1235 EK
-1241 MRSSV
+1241 SE
-1246 LWSSNKASI
+1246 KH
-1255 LQYNYLNDIPFK
+1255 YLNDIPFK

>member
-1 LHEIIKVM
+1 M

-23 TAVVLYAKPFQR
+23 TAVVLYAKPLQR

-103 ITGKT
+103 ITGET

-330 GVEVICIRMTL
+330 GVEL

-397 HVKTFPKA
+397 HKKTQ
-405 EHTAILKFP
+405 HHITCSGRILQQK
-414 EFFDYIK
+414 K
-421 NALFLE
+421 MRSRRCKSLE
-427 KKRNITLHVQAE
+427 
-439 YCSKRKCVAAG
+439 S
-450 FGYFLTQLIKMLIL
+450 YFK
-464 ATFFPTTDQE
+464 
-474 GVQFHPFPELMKA
+474 ELMKA

-627 AFYAVQ
+627 AFYAV
-633 IHEIHKRRTNCPK
+633 I
-646 IEDEHV
+646 
-652 HHVFLI
+652 
-658 ISYFLQPTAL
+658 QPH
-668 NNFVRLKS
+668 
-676 DSALL
+676 
-681 NKMNSNGD
+681 NG
-689 NNKHNHSNLME
+689 
-700 KIKPK
+700 
-705 KRTFGG
+705 R
-711 QNDEKLAEAD
+711 
-721 GSEQTL
+721 
-727 KSSSPRHSSCKNSD
+727 
-741 KSPEET
+741 
-747 SQRSNHF
+747 
-754 LWRFRSKDA
+754 
-763 TPEKE
+763 
-768 DLNKTG
+768 
-774 TNANALRNTS
+774 
-784 PVDETENSHMGS
+784 
-796 NQVEAL
+796 
-802 RSPSSNFGGF
+802 
-812 FHRFRQRTRSES
+812 
-824 TPTEDHSI
+824 
-832 ASVVDASTNL
+832 
-842 MHKMSIVDE
+842 
-851 DSVMEP
+851 
-857 SMKNTDERP
+857 
-866 LTKILSMFSCFDLM
+866 
-880 PKQGLIV
+880 
-887 SLDTN
+887 
-892 LTIHQTLV
+892 
-900 AMLGSGALSAL
+900 
-911 IWDSDRHSNVGVM
+911 
-924 TLTNLLGVM
+924 
-933 LNNNDDY
+933 
-940 RCWLD
+940 
-945 RSLKSWMSDPVKSAY
+945 
-960 CPNLDAMVTLHSNAK
+960 
-975 LIEAITL
+975 
-982 LSSSRL
+982 
-988 HRIPITDT
+988 
-996 YSGNFMYMLSMWSIL
+996 
-1011 KFLHQYLST
+1011 
-1020 LPLPQDMYKPL
+1020 
-1031 DHFKFGT
+1031 
-1038 WENVHRAKGEDTVSD
+1038 
-1053 VLHVLLNNRI
+1053 
-1063 SCLPVVQVNEA
+1063 
-1074 EEETV
+1074 
-1079 LNIITKVDIVN
+1079 
-1090 YLVKFGWKNLRE
+1090 
-1102 LTVNDIVN
+1102 
-1110 CRSSTVEGMVTCH
+1110 
-1123 RSVPLLLVIDLFVR
+1123 
-1137 QSAHRLIIVDSM
+1137 
-1149 KHLVGVIS
+1149 
-1157 IADLL
+1157 
-1162 FSLIYFR
+1162 
-1169 KAVVVQLLFLKL
+1169 
-1181 FCFALNFTS
+1181 
-1190 LASSNELM
+1190 
-1198 MDDMANLNMRTE
+1198 
-1210 NLVFSNVSTA
+1210 
-1220 VLHEIKVSKQCFCFR
+1220 
-1235 KEKLNL
+1235 
-1241 MRSSV
+1241 
-1246 LWSSNKASI
+1246 
-1255 LQYNYLNDIPFK
+1255 
-1267 LNDRF
+1267 
-1272 APIPSLPLGDCE
+1272 
-1284 PEVKLKT
+1284 
-1291 ELLERDVNFEL
+1291 
-1302 EKRILCSELAA
+1302 
-1313 EGTGYV
+1313 
-1319 CPALLQQQNGPGC
+1319 
-1332 SDSAFSSEMTR
+1332 
-1343 CRSLPDFKGLHVPFP
+1343 
-1358 SYSKVLEPTRSNDLK
+1358 
-1373 SSVVERSPECQLDVD
+1373 
-1388 AIEEFEPVES
+1388 
-1398 TPFDA
+1398 
-1403 IQLNTIDDLEELRLV
+1403 
-1418 LECAKQNEKQENILA
+1418 
-1433 RSSHHNVMHGNAQTI
+1433 
-1448 FRYSPIV
+1448 
-1455 RPWFGQNENSS
+1455 
-1466 NDLSYM
+1466 
-1472 NINAPAG
+1472 
-1479 FNPLTSSFSYL
+1479 
-1490 EEADRMNESDGKNA
+1490 

>member
-1 LHEIIKVM
+1 
-9 VVKQFKYY
+9 
-17 FVYFVV
+17 
-23 TAVVLYAKPFQR
+23 
-35 KVSRRSPVII
+35 
-45 VPGDGGN
+45 
-52 QLEARLNKTETV
+52 
-64 HYFCQKKTSDYFT
+64 
-77 LWLNLELLVPFVLDC
+77 
-92 WVDNMRLEYDE
+92 
-103 ITGKT
+103 
-108 SNSPGVDIR
+108 
-117 VPGWGNTTTVEF
+117 
-129 IDPSGVGYGDYFS
+129 
-142 KLINKLVTWGYTRG
+142 
-156 VDVRAAPYDFRKAP
+156 
-170 NHNIEYFENLKS
+170 
-182 LIEETYYS
+182 
-190 NGNSKVV
+190 
-197 TIGHSLGNLYLLY
+197 
-210 FFNLQSPAWK
+210 
-220 AKFIK
+220 
-225 SHVSVSA
+225 
-232 PYGGSVKILKAFASG
+232 
-247 YNLDQWKLVLNPLTI
+247 
-262 RKEQRSM
+262 
-269 TSSAFLLPSTKL
+269 
-281 WSADEVLVTTVSR
+281 
-294 NYTAYDYKEFFNDIG
+294 
-309 FKKGWSMYKNT
+309 
-320 RRLLEDLKAP
+320 
-330 GVEVICIRMTL
+330 
-341 HCLYGVDIP
+341 
-350 TAERL
+350 
-355 VYGKGKFPDSQ
+355 
-366 PIEINGDGD
+366 
-375 GTVGIRSLAACM
+375 
-387 DWVKEQEHDV
+387 
-397 HVKTFPKA
+397 
-405 EHTAILKFP
+405 
-414 EFFDYIK
+414 
-421 NALFLE
+421 LF
-427 KKRNITLHVQAE
+427 
-439 YCSKRKCVAAG
+439 
-450 FGYFLTQLIKMLIL
+450 
-464 ATFFPTTDQE
+464 
-474 GVQFHPFPELMKA
+474 
-487 MVDVLDV
+487 
-494 IGLYV
+494 
-499 VINRNWS
+499 
-506 GKGDARFLAAGLGW
+506 
-520 SSADSLATR
+520 
-529 VVPFWTGARGT
+529 
-540 TFSWKYIQMC
+540 
-550 LESNYNLVYYVA
+550 
-562 LATFLWLWTR
+562 
-572 REIPSFMKIALRSIL
+572 
-587 TFAVF
+587 
-592 KAFLKDLLMQYY
+592 
-604 GISSWILLIIHF
+604 
-616 LVTVFM
+616 
-622 ALMAM
+622 
-627 AFYAVQ
+627 
-633 IHEIHKRRTNCPK
+633 
-646 IEDEHV
+646 
-652 HHVFLI
+652 
-658 ISYFLQPTAL
+658 
-668 NNFVRLKS
+668 
-676 DSALL
+676 

-705 KRTFGG
+705 KRTFSG

-727 KSSSPRHSSCKNSD
+727 KSSSPRHSSCKNPD

-754 LWRFRSKDA
+754 LWRFRSKDS

-784 PVDETENSHMGS
+784 PVDATDNSHMGS
-796 NQVEAL
+796 NQVETL

-857 SMKNTDERP
+857 SMKSQHSAVQEAEGGGGGGDILPLLRRRSRSEASASQYLVLRKMSRPNVTEVVGRLNTDERP

-911 IWDSDRHSNVGVM
+911 IWDSDRHANVGVM

-982 LSSSRL
+982 LNSSRL

-996 YSGNFMYMLSMWSIL
+996 YSGNFMYMLSIWSIL
-1011 KFLHQYLST
+1011 KFLHQYLIRPRLST

-1149 KHLVGVIS
+1149 KHLV
-1157 IADLL
+1157 
-1162 FSLIYFR
+1162 
-1169 KAVVVQLLFLKL
+1169 
-1181 FCFALNFTS
+1181 
-1190 LASSNELM
+1190 ASSNELM
-1198 MDDMANLNMRTE
+1198 MDDMANLDMRTE
-1210 NLVFSNVSTA
+1210 NLYFDRHQ
-1220 VLHEIKVSKQCFCFR
+1220 L
-1235 KEKLNL
+1235 
-1241 MRSSV
+1241 
-1246 LWSSNKASI
+1246 
-1255 LQYNYLNDIPFK
+1255 K

-1448 FRYSPIV
+1448 FRYSPVV

-1490 EEADRMNESDGKNA
+1490 EEADRMKESNGKNA

>member
-1 LHEIIKVM
+1 
-9 VVKQFKYY
+9 
-17 FVYFVV
+17 
-23 TAVVLYAKPFQR
+23 
-35 KVSRRSPVII
+35 
-45 VPGDGGN
+45 
-52 QLEARLNKTETV
+52 
-64 HYFCQKKTSDYFT
+64 
-77 LWLNLELLVPFVLDC
+77 
-92 WVDNMRLEYDE
+92 
-103 ITGKT
+103 
-108 SNSPGVDIR
+108 
-117 VPGWGNTTTVEF
+117 
-129 IDPSGVGYGDYFS
+129 
-142 KLINKLVTWGYTRG
+142 LI
-156 VDVRAAPYDFRKAP
+156 
-170 NHNIEYFENLKS
+170 
-182 LIEETYYS
+182 
-190 NGNSKVV
+190 
-197 TIGHSLGNLYLLY
+197 
-210 FFNLQSPAWK
+210 
-220 AKFIK
+220 
-225 SHVSVSA
+225 
-232 PYGGSVKILKAFASG
+232 
-247 YNLDQWKLVLNPLTI
+247 
-262 RKEQRSM
+262 
-269 TSSAFLLPSTKL
+269 
-281 WSADEVLVTTVSR
+281 
-294 NYTAYDYKEFFNDIG
+294 
-309 FKKGWSMYKNT
+309 
-320 RRLLEDLKAP
+320 
-330 GVEVICIRMTL
+330 
-341 HCLYGVDIP
+341 
-350 TAERL
+350 
-355 VYGKGKFPDSQ
+355 
-366 PIEINGDGD
+366 
-375 GTVGIRSLAACM
+375 
-387 DWVKEQEHDV
+387 
-397 HVKTFPKA
+397 
-405 EHTAILKFP
+405 
-414 EFFDYIK
+414 
-421 NALFLE
+421 
-427 KKRNITLHVQAE
+427 
-439 YCSKRKCVAAG
+439 
-450 FGYFLTQLIKMLIL
+450 
-464 ATFFPTTDQE
+464 
-474 GVQFHPFPELMKA
+474 
-487 MVDVLDV
+487 
-494 IGLYV
+494 
-499 VINRNWS
+499 
-506 GKGDARFLAAGLGW
+506 
-520 SSADSLATR
+520 
-529 VVPFWTGARGT
+529 
-540 TFSWKYIQMC
+540 
-550 LESNYNLVYYVA
+550 
-562 LATFLWLWTR
+562 
-572 REIPSFMKIALRSIL
+572 
-587 TFAVF
+587 
-592 KAFLKDLLMQYY
+592 
-604 GISSWILLIIHF
+604 
-616 LVTVFM
+616 
-622 ALMAM
+622 
-627 AFYAVQ
+627 
-633 IHEIHKRRTNCPK
+633 
-646 IEDEHV
+646 DEHV

-658 ISYFLQPTAL
+658 ISYFLQSTAM
-668 NNFVRLKS
+668 NNFVKLKS

-705 KRTFGG
+705 KRTFSG

-727 KSSSPRHSSCKNSD
+727 KSSSPRHSSCKNPD

-768 DLNKTG
+768 DLNKAG

-784 PVDETENSHMGS
+784 PVDATENSHMGS
-796 NQVEAL
+796 NQVETL

-982 LSSSRL
+982 LNSSRL

-996 YSGNFMYMLSMWSIL
+996 HSGNFMYMLSIWSIL

-1162 FSLIYFR
+1162 FSLIYS
-1169 KAVVVQLLFLKL
+1169 LLFSFLFHLPPFLSLPVFQVTCLHAAFTVREKSEKRLKK
-1181 FCFALNFTS
+1181 NKTTTT
-1190 LASSNELM
+1190 SSNELM
-1198 MDDMANLNMRTE
+1198 MDDMVKLNMRTE
-1210 NLVFSNVSTA
+1210 NLYFDRHQLKPS
-1220 VLHEIKVSKQCFCFR
+1220 C
-1235 KEKLNL
+1235 
-1241 MRSSV
+1241 MRSKFPNSAFA
-1246 LWSSNKASI
+1246 LGRC
-1255 LQYNYLNDIPFK
+1255 LTFPLNYLNDIPFK

-1490 EEADRMNESDGKNA
+1490 EEADRMNESNGKNA